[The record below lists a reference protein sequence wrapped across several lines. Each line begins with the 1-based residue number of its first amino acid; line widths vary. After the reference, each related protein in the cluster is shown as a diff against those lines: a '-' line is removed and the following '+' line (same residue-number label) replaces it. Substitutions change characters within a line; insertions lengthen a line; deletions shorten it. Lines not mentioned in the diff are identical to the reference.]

1 MDAML
6 IGRKLVQARGEQ
18 PQTEV
23 ARELGISTSAMSMY
37 ESGER
42 VPRDE
47 IKERIARYYNTTV
60 GFLFFDEKVHTL

>member
-23 ARELGISTSAMSMY
+23 ARELGISASAMSMY

-47 IKERIARYYNTTV
+47 IKERIARYYNMTV